1 MLETIN
7 QQVNMVYDS
16 KIMTRKK
23 IEEFESCLQKFKSI
37 LHPNHYIF
45 VSIKSTLIDLMQVE
59 GRNSQNVNFG
69 RINEICRQLL
79 EVLNIIETGKS
90 RARGKMLLILHNSIT
105 ALAKIDSSSNEASDV
120 LKEATEILSWEDYS
134 FPCQNIEKE

>member
-59 GRNSQNVNFG
+59 GINSQNANFG
-69 RINEICRQLL
+69 RINEICRHLL
-79 EVLNIIETGKS
+79 EVINIIEPGKS
-90 RARGKMLLILHNSIT
+90 RARGKLLLILHNSIT
-105 ALAKIDSSSNEASDV
+105 ALAQTESKFSLCNESSDV
-120 LKEATEILSWEDYS
+120 LKEATEILSWEDFS
-134 FPCQNIEKE
+134 FSSKH